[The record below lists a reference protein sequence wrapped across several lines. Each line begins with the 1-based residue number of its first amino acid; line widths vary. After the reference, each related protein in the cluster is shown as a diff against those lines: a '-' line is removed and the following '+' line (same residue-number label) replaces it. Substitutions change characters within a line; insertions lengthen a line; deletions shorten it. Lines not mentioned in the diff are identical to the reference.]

1 MSRSER
7 ETPGSPENGAAGTA
21 AGPVAG
27 FRTGGPVTLRTI
39 AERAGVHPSTVSRA
53 LKRSAGGD
61 ETARRIRELAAE
73 LGYRPD
79 AAAASLRTRRSGAV
93 GVLVHRL
100 TDVVQAILFEA
111 IEHTVLELGY
121 QAIVANTY
129 DDPDQQRRRVELMLT
144 RRVDGLILADAHLDR
159 SYVDWVAELDIPFV
173 LVNRHAGDYPSV
185 TLDDYLGGRLA
196 GSHLA
201 DLGHARV
208 GVLRGLPHSSA
219 SSERMAG
226 CLDALRERGVDV
238 PEDAVEATTL
248 DASTGREGMRRL
260 LERRPDT
267 TAVFAVNDFDAL
279 GAVIALREAGRE
291 PGVDVAVVGF
301 NDVPVAE
308 AAQLTTVRSPH
319 ATMGAAATRMLM
331 DVIEGRHVESMRLSP
346 ELIVRATS
354 CPPPTPSP
362 NPPQPSAQPHDH
374 RGSAVL

>member
-1 MSRSER
+1 MDASDNPDSAKPPARSPR
-7 ETPGSPENGAAGTA
+7 AGY
-21 AGPVAG
+21 
-27 FRTGGPVTLRTI
+27 RTTGPVTLRTI
-39 AERAGVHPSTVSRA
+39 AEQAGVHPSTVSRA

-61 ETARRIRELAAE
+61 ETARRIREIAAE

-111 IEHTVLELGY
+111 IEQTVLELGY

-129 DDPDQQRRRVELMLT
+129 DDPDEQQRRVELMLA
-144 RRVDGLILADAHLDR
+144 RRVDGLILADAHTDLT
-159 SYVDWVAELDIPFV
+159 YVDWVDSLEIPFV

-201 DLGHARV
+201 DLGHSRIA
-208 GVLRGLPHSSA
+208 VLGGLPHSSA
-219 SSERMAG
+219 STERAAG
-226 CLDALRERGVDV
+226 CLNALRERGIEVDD
-238 PEDAVEATTL
+238 DAVETTGL
-248 DASTGREGMRRL
+248 DASTGREGMRRIL
-260 LERRPDT
+260 DRRPDI

-279 GAVIALREAGRE
+279 GAVIALREGGRE
-291 PGVDVAVVGF
+291 PGADVAVVGF

-319 ATMGAAATRMLM
+319 ATMGSAATRMLM
-331 DVIEGRHVESMRLSP
+331 DVIDGRHVQSMRLSP

-354 CPPPTPSP
+354 CPPPSP
-362 NPPQPSAQPHDH
+362 
-374 RGSAVL
+374 